1 VTKRITVREVRAMQR
16 ATVLVVATV
25 LLFGLVAAT
34 HSQYNYPPSSP
45 PAGSQGS
52 GVKAQLT
59 TAITHAGFAADGDSL
74 GYVRQHLGHA
84 LNCLEGPRGPNF
96 NRAWGHVCQGQGNG
110 ILVDLKATPGGAVSL
125 RVAEHADSLA
135 ASGVKSADRAEAK
148 IAAKAVGALLTVIQ
162 DSLK

>member
-1 VTKRITVREVRAMQR
+1 MQR

-25 LLFGLVAAT
+25 LLFGLAVAT
-34 HSQYNYPPSSP
+34 YSQYDYPPSSP
-45 PAGSQGS
+45 PARPQGS
-52 GVKAQLT
+52 GVKAQLA
-59 TAITHAGFAADGDSL
+59 TAITHAGFAANGDSL

-84 LNCLEGPRGPNF
+84 LNCLEGPGGRSF
-96 NRAWGHVCQGQGNG
+96 NRAWGNVCQGQGNG